1 MEPILKL
8 LSVYHEGND
17 TDFPDYVQ
25 FNIQSSAA
33 ISPKLFNLKNGYY
46 DYILR
51 KNDEDSY
58 YLSFSNGDEEYIISE
73 MSLGQAEELYG
84 FLESKAFTRKD
95 IIGAEELPNYNM
107 QFADLDT
114 EFETNSKNYRNT
126 KSHGFTLSVLAN
138 PDFVNLVVKQG
149 RTENKFYEKLLRFD
163 NRDDQTIALDDP
175 DALADFVNGLND
187 RQKGKLSNEVAN
199 LNEKQ
204 NELGKF
210 SRLMEGLPF
219 EIDFTLGN
227 NVPEQGNDCNCNV
240 VTAPIT
246 EVMNRARTS
255 IERF

>member
-1 MEPILKL
+1 
-8 LSVYHEGND
+8 
-17 TDFPDYVQ
+17 VQ

-33 ISPKLFNLKNGYY
+33 ISPKLFNLKIGYY

-73 MSLGQAEELYG
+73 MPLNQAKELYG

-95 IIGAEELPNYNM
+95 IIGDEELPNYNM
-107 QFADLDT
+107 QFADSEINFVSNPENIEDR
-114 EFETNSKNYRNT
+114 ENY
-126 KSHGFTLSVLAN
+126 SFTLSVLAN
-138 PDFVNLVVKQG
+138 PEFVNLAVKQG
-149 RTENKFYEKLLRFD
+149 RTENKFYEKISRWD
-163 NRDDQTIALDDP
+163 NKNDQPIKLNNVAALS
-175 DALADFVNGLND
+175 DFVNGLND
-187 RQKGKLSNEVAN
+187 RQKEKLYNEVAN

-204 NELGKF
+204 KELGKF
-210 SRLMEGLPF
+210 SRLMKDLPF
-219 EIDFTLGN
+219 EIDFSLGN